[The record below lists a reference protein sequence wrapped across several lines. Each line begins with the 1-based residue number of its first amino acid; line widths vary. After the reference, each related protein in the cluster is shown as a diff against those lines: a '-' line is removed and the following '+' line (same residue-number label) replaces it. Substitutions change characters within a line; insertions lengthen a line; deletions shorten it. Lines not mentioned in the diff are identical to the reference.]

1 MTSKGPTRRRSSVS
15 KGKDTREK
23 EQLKKKG
30 KKEELMQEKL
40 KKTGAKKVSPDL
52 TPNTSRLEQKE
63 KFEGSRRNSN
73 DAFAFST
80 TLFHQGHTFLVKVT
94 W

>member
-40 KKTGAKKVSPDL
+40 KK
-52 TPNTSRLEQKE
+52 LEQR
-63 KFEGSRRNSN
+63 SIS
-73 DAFAFST
+73 
-80 TLFHQGHTFLVKVT
+80 
-94 W
+94 

>member
-1 MTSKGPTRRRSSVS
+1 MS

-23 EQLKKKG
+23 EQLKKKRQKRG
-30 KKEELMQEKL
+30 ADARKA

-73 DAFAFST
+73 DAFASCT

>member
-40 KKTGAKKVSPDL
+40 KK
-52 TPNTSRLEQKE
+52 LEQRKYLLTSLPIPA
-63 KFEGSRRNSN
+63 GWSRKTNSK
-73 DAFAFST
+73 APGETRTMLSCSPLLFST
-80 TLFHQGHTFLVKVT
+80 KGTRFLLK
-94 W
+94 

>member
-1 MTSKGPTRRRSSVS
+1 MS

-40 KKTGAKKVSPDL
+40 KKLEQRKYLSPDL

-73 DAFAFST
+73 DAFVFST

>member
-1 MTSKGPTRRRSSVS
+1 MS

-73 DAFAFST
+73 DAFVFST

>member
-1 MTSKGPTRRRSSVS
+1 VS

-23 EQLKKKG
+23 EQLKKKWQKRG
-30 KKEELMQEKL
+30 ADARKAKKKL

-52 TPNTSRLEQKE
+52 THNTSRLEQKE

>member
-1 MTSKGPTRRRSSVS
+1 VS

-52 TPNTSRLEQKE
+52 TPHFTFVSPLRNTPRSEL
-63 KFEGSRRNSN
+63 
-73 DAFAFST
+73 
-80 TLFHQGHTFLVKVT
+80 
-94 W
+94 

>member
-1 MTSKGPTRRRSSVS
+1 VS

-73 DAFAFST
+73 DAFVFST

>member
-1 MTSKGPTRRRSSVS
+1 MS

-40 KKTGAKKVSPDL
+40 KKLEQRLKVSPDL

-73 DAFAFST
+73 DAFVFST

>member
-1 MTSKGPTRRRSSVS
+1 MS

-73 DAFAFST
+73 DAFVFST
-80 TLFHQGHTFLVKVT
+80 TLIHQGHTFLVKVT

>member
-1 MTSKGPTRRRSSVS
+1 VS
-15 KGKDTREK
+15 KGKDSREK
-23 EQLKKKG
+23 EQLKKKRQKRG
-30 KKEELMQEKL
+30 ADARKA

-73 DAFAFST
+73 DAFVFST